1 MGNKRTYYNSNQRKL
16 TVAMQGAVLKL
27 LFPDSTVKLNKNISL
42 TWTGN
47 IQPSPLSDVYTV
59 KIRYKLSNRPRVTV
73 VTPELIARNGVRIPH
88 LFPEKELCL
97 FRYKYY
103 EWNSRMSI
111 AETIVP
117 WASLWLMHYEI
128 WLATGVWCGSKQEH
142 PGGDK
147 PKEPEQSAKDN

>member
-1 MGNKRTYYNSNQRKL
+1 MGRKRTYFNSNQRTL
-16 TVAMQGAVLKL
+16 TVAMQGAVLMGM
-27 LFPDSTVKLNKNISL
+27 FPNSSVKFNKNISL
-42 TWTGN
+42 TWTGD

-73 VTPELIARNGVRIPH
+73 VTPELIARNGERIPH

-103 EWNSRMSI
+103 EWNSRMYI

-147 PKEPEQSAKDN
+147 PKEPEQPAKDN